1 MSHGSQGGD
10 HRIEEV
16 MNSKGRKIISAHQTG
31 TEWQY
36 TLHIQHNQKTH
47 IFPKDRQ
54 DTLLDLE
61 MCGFFL
67 FFFNEYFY
75 IFSTPSFLFIFD
87 FPDGSS
93 GKEPTCQ
100 SRTFRRCRFNPWVG
114 KIPWMRKWQPTPIIL
129 SGKSHGQWSL
139 VGYSSY
145 SCKESDTTEHAPVFI
160 LNLATRH
167 GMWDLCSL
175 PRDQTSTPCTGRAEC

>member
-1 MSHGSQGGD
+1 MT
-10 HRIEEV
+10 V
-16 MNSKGRKIISAHQTG
+16 
-31 TEWQY
+31 
-36 TLHIQHNQKTH
+36 LHFTYNATKNTH
-47 IFPKDRQ
+47 LPNDRQ

-61 MCGFFL
+61 LCAFFL
-67 FFFNEYFY
+67 FFFFNEYFS
-75 IFSTPSFLFIFD
+75 IFSTPSFLFFY

-129 SGKSHGQWSL
+129 SGISHGQWSL
-139 VGYSSY
+139 VGYSPY
-145 SCKESDTTEHAPVFI
+145 SWKESDTTEHAPIFI

-167 GMWDLCSL
+167 GMLDLCSL
-175 PRDQTSTPCTGRAEC
+175 PRDQTSNPCIGRAEC